1 MRLRLCFRVSQFS
14 HVPLNYSYYI
24 ASAIKRAIERVDSHT
39 SMDLH
44 LSNLPKLF
52 TFGKTMIPEKRI
64 VKDKIPD
71 SCKLGFEVKGFKAKE
86 NSFKN
91 TWQ

>member
-1 MRLRLCFRVSQFS
+1 
-14 HVPLNYSYYI
+14 
-24 ASAIKRAIERVDSHT
+24 
-39 SMDLH
+39 MDLH